1 MAVMGRR
8 RNSTARPALILAFAA
23 GALTG
28 AASMLTLRRRRQE
41 GGIPPSD
48 VAGQMGETPVP
59 SLAGRF
65 DGPAQESMIMPAVQ
79 HG

>member
-1 MAVMGRR
+1 MPRR

-28 AASMLTLRRRRQE
+28 AASALTLRRRRQE

-48 VAGQMGETPVP
+48 VADQLGETAVP
-59 SLAGRF
+59 SLGGPF
-65 DGPAQESMIMPAVQ
+65 DGPAQESMTTPAVQ